1 MRTHRMV
8 RFLFTITTMTFE
20 FQPVLEDELL
30 LLRPIREDDFDALYK
45 AASDPLIWEQ
55 HPARDRWQRDVFTE
69 YFRGAIDSG
78 GAFVVIDKK
87 SGEVIGSSRYVI
99 VKESENAIEIGWTF
113 LARQY
118 WGGVYNLAMKRLMI
132 DHALR
137 FVENVLFYI
146 GENNM
151 RSRKAVE
158 KLGGVLVTELEGTP
172 IIAPSDARVIYCL
185 NREVWMAK

>member
-69 YFRGAIDSG
+69 Y
-78 GAFVVIDKK
+78 VIDKK